1 MFEVTDNDTVR
12 TSGARIK
19 VVGVGGGGCNAV
31 NTMIRSGLTGVE
43 YVVANTDA
51 QALNAS
57 LAPTK
62 IQLGGSIT
70 KGLGAGANPEVGKKS
85 ALEDFEKISEI
96 LKGADMVFI
105 TAGMGGGTGT
115 GAAPVIAKLAKDLG
129 ALTVGVVTKPFIF
142 EGKKRFRQ
150 AEDGIRN
157 LEESVDSLITIPN
170 QRLLYLAG
178 ENLSLV
184 ETFKRADEVL
194 LNAVRGI
201 SDLINNTGHIN
212 ADFADVSTVMA
223 NKGLALMGTGSASGA
238 GRAIKAAT
246 EAISSPLLEDISIN
260 GATGIII
267 NITGSDTLSMH
278 ETNEAVTL
286 IMEAADENA
295 EIIFGTVIDNNCGDE
310 VKVTVIATGLGIMK
324 NIQVQSHVN
333 VQAQSTPTTQH
344 IVNNLMESNSFA
356 ANNFNA
362 SSRTAEAINQIN
374 LNQTQS
380 QNTPSSNVSDIRN
393 FETRVEANFE
403 TRIEQRTEQRAEQRP
418 EQRIEQRA
426 EVKNDHPRREDERS
440 DFDRF
445 MHEKNATRT
454 NQGTQFSHGP
464 STTGNEFQFDNG
476 AESKQPSRLI
486 QQIRDAANRYETQPN
501 QRPVA
506 PTVNSFS
513 QNQEASINNRTKSI
527 AEKLGFVNFDED
539 EFDTPSYLRKDEKTE
554 QRAPVRDFKNL
565 DL

>member
-1 MFEVTDNDTVR
+1 MFEVTDTENLR
-12 TSGARIK
+12 LNGARIK

-31 NTMIRSGLTGVE
+31 NTMIRSGLAGVE
-43 YVVANTDA
+43 YIVANTDA
-51 QALNAS
+51 QALSIS

-62 IQLGGSIT
+62 IQLGGNIT
-70 KGLGAGANPEVGKKS
+70 KGLGAGANPEVGKKA

-129 ALTVGVVTKPFIF
+129 ALTVGVVTKPFVF
-142 EGKKRFRQ
+142 EGKKRFKQ
-150 AEDGIRN
+150 AEEGIRN

-184 ETFKRADEVL
+184 DTFKRADEVL

-223 NKGLALMGTGSASGA
+223 NKGLALMGTGAATGS

-310 VKVTVIATGLGIMK
+310 VKVTVIATGLGIRASAVTSASRAASATST
-324 NIQVQSHVN
+324 ISQVNAVE
-333 VQAQSTPTTQH
+333 AAPTTFQEAARPAVQNIAPQAAPTYVAPVSAPVREEIIAAPVQH
-344 IVNNLMESNSFA
+344 QAPVQQAAAPVATAPVAEERDIFA
-356 ANNFNA
+356 
-362 SSRTAEAINQIN
+362 
-374 LNQTQS
+374 
-380 QNTPSSNVSDIRN
+380 
-393 FETRVEANFE
+393 
-403 TRIEQRTEQRAEQRP
+403 
-418 EQRIEQRA
+418 
-426 EVKNDHPRREDERS
+426 PRRAAAPAHIEEDRS

-445 MHEKNATRT
+445 MNDR
-454 NQGTQFSHGP
+454 NSFVNNNTQEESFS
-464 STTGNEFQFDNG
+464 STHNSNENR
-476 AESKQPSRLI
+476 QPSRLV
-486 QQIRDAANRYETQPN
+486 QQIRDAATRYENASGGAVKTSTPAS
-501 QRPVA
+501 A
-506 PTVNSFS
+506 PAFNSGIS
-513 QNQEASINNRTKSI
+513 SRAVENSEGGLNSRAKSI

-539 EFDTPSYLRKDEKTE
+539 EFDTPSYLRKEEEKKPT
-554 QRAPVRDFKNL
+554 PVRDFKNL
-565 DL
+565 DI